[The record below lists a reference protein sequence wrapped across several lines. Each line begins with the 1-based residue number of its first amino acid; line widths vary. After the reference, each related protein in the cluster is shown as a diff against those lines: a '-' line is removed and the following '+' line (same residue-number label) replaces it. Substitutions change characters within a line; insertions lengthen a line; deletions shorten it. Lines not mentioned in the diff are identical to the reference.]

1 MVRQSAYRRSVR
13 SRLIEVHLQ
22 QVEQLLATDGRVR
35 QVPKGEH
42 VFFQGD
48 RDARLHFVRAGHLK
62 AYYTG
67 IDGRE
72 QVKSL
77 VGPGASIGSLAAMEP
92 GGSCTFSLVAIRDA
106 TIISLPFDL
115 LVRQAETDI
124 GFANEVIAFLIAF
137 ARRKEKREHDL
148 LCLTAEERYRGFL
161 AGNPADAAAV
171 PQADIAAH
179 IGITP
184 QALSRIKRRIA
195 QQDRTARG
203 DASGGE

>member
-1 MVRQSAYRRSVR
+1 MQQIAQLFTTRGRMQTVR
-13 SRLIEVHLQ
+13 
-22 QVEQLLATDGRVR
+22 
-35 QVPKGEH
+35 KGDH
-42 VFFQGD
+42 IFFQGD
-48 RDARLHFVRAGHLK
+48 RDARLHFVRDGHLK

-77 VGPGASIGSLAAMEP
+77 PGPGATIGSLAAMEP
-92 GGSCTFSLVAIRDA
+92 DGTCSFSLVAIRDA
-106 TIISLPFDL
+106 MVISLSFEL
-115 LVRQAETDI
+115 LVSRAETDI
-124 GFANEVIAFLIAF
+124 AFANEVIAFLIAF

-148 LCLTAEERYRGFL
+148 LCLTAEERYLGFL
-161 AGNPADAAAV
+161 AESPSDAAAV

-195 QQDRTARG
+195 R
-203 DASGGE
+203 